1 MTYSQTQLCCAIF
14 FNYLVPLLDPW
25 FLFPVS
31 ITTDAASAPC
41 MSLEWSVLS
50 LGPRQEGFGTHFLP
64 FPFTSFS
71 KQSRTWL
78 KICFHPRLSL
88 WPQPTSLNVFFLEGL
103 DRQSLKCP
111 SRALSYESDF
121 TEILRF
127 QGEQNFLLGHLITL
141 ALLISSLFL
150 FCFVLL
156 CSLTCGIFLY
166 CKISTCLSLLR
177 ANALWWPYM
186 YRPTYLYPH
195 TLLTLPFSLDVSRY
209 VLPHCDG
216 KRWVI

>member
-1 MTYSQTQLCCAIF
+1 MTYSQTQLCRAIF

-78 KICFHPRLSL
+78 KICFHPRLAL
-88 WPQPTSLNVFFLEGL
+88 WPQPTSLNVFFPGRFGQTILEM
-103 DRQSLKCP
+103 P
-111 SRALSYESDF
+111 
-121 TEILRF
+121 F
-127 QGEQNFLLGHLITL
+127 QGSLLWVWFHRDTQIPRG
-141 ALLISSLFL
+141 AKLLIGSLDNSSFTDLFSVFVL
-150 FCFVLL
+150 FCFALL
-156 CSLTCGIFLY
+156 SH
-166 CKISTCLSLLR
+166 
-177 ANALWWPYM
+177 LWYFFI
-186 YRPTYLYPH
+186 LQN
-195 TLLTLPFSLDVSRY
+195 
-209 VLPHCDG
+209 
-216 KRWVI
+216 